1 MATVKHF
8 ACNSMENARFRV
20 DISVDEVALH
30 EVYLPHFKRII
41 DEGVAVVMSG
51 YNSVNGECCGD
62 NRVLL
67 TDILRDEWGF
77 EGFVISDWIFGMRDA
92 AQSVKAG
99 LDVEM
104 PYRMVRATHL
114 RDALSR
120 EEVTWEEVDRS
131 VERIVSTLLRFDSV
145 LSAPAP
151 TYDVLACEEHRA
163 IAREAAA
170 KSVVL
175 LRNEPVGGHPVL
187 PLDASALRRI
197 AVIGELAE
205 IVNLGDGGSSDVW
218 APEVRD
224 DPRRLARRAARRR
237 RRARRGVRSGRR
249 RQGRGGSRCRSR
261 GRGVHVRG
269 RG

>member
-1 MATVKHF
+1 MKHF

-30 EVYLPHFKRII
+30 EVYLPHFRRII
-41 DEGVAVVMSG
+41 DEGVASVMSG
-51 YNSVNGECCGD
+51 YNSVNGEWCGE

-114 RDALSR
+114 RDALDAR
-120 EEVTWEEVDRS
+120 RRDVGGRRPERRADRVD
-131 VERIVSTLLRFDSV
+131 
-145 LSAPAP
+145 
-151 TYDVLACEEHRA
+151 
-163 IAREAAA
+163 AAA
-170 KSVVL
+170 VRRRAERRPRRRTTCS
-175 LRNEPVGGHPVL
+175 RARSTGRSPARRPRSRSCCCATNPSTTQPVL
-187 PLDASALRRI
+187 PLDASALRRV

-218 APEVRD
+218 APEVVTILD
-224 DPRRLARRAARRR
+224 GLRAALPAAEVVHDDGSDPSAAARSRRGRRCRGRRR
-237 RRARRGVRSGRR
+237 RLHLRRRG
-249 RQGRGGSRCRSR
+249 
-261 GRGVHVRG
+261 
-269 RG
+269 